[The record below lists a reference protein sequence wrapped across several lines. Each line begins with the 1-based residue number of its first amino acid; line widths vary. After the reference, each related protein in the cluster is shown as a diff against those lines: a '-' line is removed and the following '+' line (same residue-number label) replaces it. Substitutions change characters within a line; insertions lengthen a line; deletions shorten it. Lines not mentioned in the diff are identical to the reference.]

1 MIIVISQPML
11 FPWTGM
17 LSQVRAAD
25 VFVHYSDVQF
35 SKGSFVNRVQ
45 IKTARGIK
53 WLTVPLQGLRLGQHI
68 NEVRINN
75 DRNWRQEHLRL
86 LSDAYADAPHVDEML
101 KLVESV
107 YNRHEYEN
115 VGDLSEASLMALS
128 KYYKLDSGRI
138 FKNSE
143 TLGINGFSSRRVL
156 DIVLALGGDMYVT
169 GHGASRYLDHEAFE
183 QAGVRVEYM
192 DYMNVPYPQLHG
204 EFTPYV
210 SALDLI
216 ANTGLRGI
224 DCICHRSIYWRDF
237 LSGKRDRKISD

>member
-11 FPWTGM
+11 FPWVGM

-25 VFVHYSDVQF
+25 VFVHYPDVQF

-45 IKTARGIK
+45 IKTAHGIK

-68 NEVRINN
+68 NEVKINN

-86 LSDAYADAPHVDEML
+86 LRDAYATAPYVDEML
-101 KLVESV
+101 NLVEFV
-107 YNRHEYEN
+107 YRYEYQN
-115 VGDLSEASLMALS
+115 IGALSEASLMALS
-128 KYYKLDSGRI
+128 KYYGLDSNRV

-143 TLGINGFSSRRVL
+143 TLGIGGSSSRRVL
-156 DIVLALGGDMYVT
+156 DIVLALGGDMYLT
-169 GHGASRYLDHEAFE
+169 GHGASRYLDHELFE

-192 DYMNVPYPQLHG
+192 DYVNTPYPQLHG

-210 SALDLI
+210 SALDLV
-216 ANTGLRGI
+216 ANVGLGGI
-224 DCICHRSIYWRDF
+224 DCICPRSIYWKDF
-237 LSGKRDRKISD
+237 LSGERDRKISG